1 MAEFDKIY
9 LAWRKGVGSR
19 RHVVGLLERKP
30 DNQPTFRYLPEAR
43 QLFLEEGFLPYF
55 EFPDFDKVYDQNVV
69 AIFAQRLMKPQRPD
83 IRQFYEFW
91 EVDQSQANDRF
102 YLLGKTQGLV
112 ATDNF
117 EFLAEYELTP
127 QTHFLTDLAGLTHL
141 ELPRGLVKM
150 GDALHFE
157 YERANEKDPEAVK
170 VFAGELELG
179 YIKKVH
185 CRVFHQSD
193 ADKLE
198 LTVKSVEQN
207 GTIRKIYV
215 RVAHKDL
222 YLQPIS

>member
-19 RHVVGLLERKP
+19 RHIVGLLEKQP
-30 DNQPTFRYLPEAR
+30 DGNHTFQYLLEAKK
-43 QLFLEEGFLPYF
+43 LIFTEGFLPYF
-55 EFPDFDKVYDQNVV
+55 EFQDLNKVYDTNVV

-91 EVDQSQANDRF
+91 EVDQSQADDRF

-117 EFLAEYELTP
+117 EFLAEYELTS
-127 QTHFLTDLAGLTHL
+127 QTHFLTDLAGLSHQN
-141 ELPRGLVKM
+141 LPRGTVKE
-150 GDALHFE
+150 GDSLRVE
-157 YERANEKDPEAVK
+157 LERENEKDPEAVK
-170 VFAGELELG
+170 VFAGELALG

-185 CRVFHQSD
+185 CRVFHQD
-193 ADKLE
+193 EADKLE

-207 GTIRKIYV
+207 GAIRKIYA
-215 RVAHKDL
+215 RVAHKDIDL
-222 YLQPIS
+222 